1 MKMTIQKSGI
11 EPGQY
16 TATFK
21 GVEDIETQYGEGA
34 RFVFEVDGSTISRIT
49 KPQAT
54 MNNATGRIITG
65 MVGKSLSP
73 GEEVDLDALLDKQF
87 AITVEHSTNGTS
99 TRVADR
105 PAPRPV

>member
-1 MKMTIQKSGI
+1 MKMTIKKAGI
-11 EPGQY
+11 DAGEY

-21 GVEDIETQYGEGA
+21 GCEDVETQYGAGA
-34 RFVFEVDGSTISRIT
+34 RFIFEVDGTTISRIT

-54 MNNATGRIITG
+54 MANATGRIIAG
-65 MVGKSLSP
+65 MSGKSLSQ
-73 GEEVDLDALLDKQF
+73 GEEVDLDALVGKQF
-87 AITVEHSTNGTS
+87 LITVETTNGTS

>member
-11 EPGQY
+11 EPGEH

-21 GVEDIETQYGEGA
+21 GVEDVETQYGEGA
-34 RFVFEVDGSTISRIT
+34 RFIFEVDGSTISRIT

-54 MNNATGRIITG
+54 MANATGRIIAG
-65 MVGKSLSP
+65 MSGKSLTP
-73 GEEVDLDALLDKQF
+73 GEEVDLDSLVGKQF
-87 AITVEHSTNGTS
+87 LITVENTTSGTS

-105 PAPRPV
+105 PPPRPL